1 MNFEEKQASP
11 TIEIEAEEQWKQKR
25 CFELVQA
32 IAHSGRTISRVD
44 RRAMVCEAWF
54 LELERLIPETFPQG
68 DK

>member
-1 MNFEEKQASP
+1 MNSEEKQTIP
-11 TIEIEAEEQWKQKR
+11 TTEIEAEKQWKQKR

-32 IAHSGRTISRVD
+32 IAHSGNVHGRVD
-44 RRAMVCEAWF
+44 RRAMVCETWF